1 MIDPRSLIPV
11 ATFAAGL
18 LLAGTVQGWRY
29 GKQIAEINA
38 AQAQAVTDA
47 VTAARAEEQRRI
59 NTLEVIADD
68 TRSKL
73 DAAQADAATARA
85 AAAGLRQQLADYRQR
100 TRCNTAT
107 AGGGAPAEDPLYLLS
122 DLLSRADERA
132 GELAEFADR
141 AHIAGR
147 ACEAAYDSLR
157 VKSSGHVEASSPA
170 LQYER

>member
-1 MIDPRSLIPV
+1 MIETRILIPAV
-11 ATFAAGL
+11 AFAAGL
-18 LLAGTVQGWRY
+18 ALAATVQGWRY
-29 GKQIAEINA
+29 GEQMADIRA

-47 VTAARAEEQRRI
+47 VTAARVEEKRRI

-68 TRSKL
+68 TRNKL

-85 AAAGLRQQLADYRQR
+85 AAASLRQQLADYRQR
-100 TRCNTAT
+100 ARSS
-107 AGGGAPAEDPLYLLS
+107 PAVARGSETTEDPLYLLS

-132 GELAEFADR
+132 GELADFADR

-157 VKSSGHVEASSPA
+157 GE
-170 LQYER
+170 

>member
-1 MIDPRSLIPV
+1 MIDPRILIPV

-29 GKQIAEINA
+29 GEQIAEIRA

-47 VTAARAEEQRRI
+47 VTKAREEEQRRI
-59 NTLEVIADD
+59 NTLEVIAND
-68 TRSKL
+68 TRNKL
-73 DAAQADAATARA
+73 DVAHADAATARTA
-85 AAAGLRQQLADYRQR
+85 AASLRQQLADYRQR
-100 TRCNTAT
+100 ARCNPAT
-107 AGGGAPAEDPLYLLS
+107 AGGGTPAEDPLFLLS

-141 AHIAGR
+141 AHLAGR

-157 VKSSGHVEASSPA
+157 GE
-170 LQYER
+170 

>member
-1 MIDPRSLIPV
+1 MIDPRILIPV
-11 ATFAAGL
+11 AAFAAGL
-18 LLAGTVQGWRY
+18 LVAATAQGWRY
-29 GKQIAEINA
+29 GERIAAIRA

-47 VTAARAEEQRRI
+47 VTQARTEEQRRI

-73 DAAQADAATARA
+73 ADAHADAATART

-100 TRCNTAT
+100 ARCSPAVT
-107 AGGGAPAEDPLYLLS
+107 GGGTSTEDPLYLLS

-132 GELAEFADR
+132 GELADFADR
-141 AHIAGR
+141 ASIAGR

-157 VKSSGHVEASSPA
+157 LE
-170 LQYER
+170 Q

>member
-1 MIDPRSLIPV
+1 MIDPRILIPV
-11 ATFAAGL
+11 ATFAVGL
-18 LLAGTVQGWRY
+18 ILAGTVQGWRY
-29 GKQIAEINA
+29 GEQIADIRA
-38 AQAQAVTDA
+38 AQAQAVTAA
-47 VTAARAEEQRRI
+47 VTAAREEEQRRI

-73 DAAQADAATARA
+73 DAAQADAATART

-100 TRCNTAT
+100 ARCNPTPT
-107 AGGGAPAEDPLYLLS
+107 GGGTPAEDPLFLLS

-141 AHIAGR
+141 AHLAGR

-157 VKSSGHVEASSPA
+157 IKP
-170 LQYER
+170 

>member
-11 ATFAAGL
+11 ATFAVGL

-38 AQAQAVTDA
+38 AQAQALTDA
-47 VTAARAEEQRRI
+47 VTAAREEEQRR
-59 NTLEVIADD
+59 TKTMEVIADD
-68 TRSKL
+68 TRNKL

-85 AAAGLRQQLADYRQR
+85 AAAGLRQQLAGFRNR
-100 TRCNTAT
+100 ARCNPPV
-107 AGGGAPAEDPLYLLS
+107 AGGSTPAEDPLFLLS

-157 VKSSGHVEASSPA
+157 GK
-170 LQYER
+170 

>member
-11 ATFAAGL
+11 ATFAVGL

-29 GKQIAEINA
+29 GEQIADIRAE
-38 AQAQAVTDA
+38 QAQAVTNA

-68 TRSKL
+68 TRNKL
-73 DAAQADAATARA
+73 DAAQADAATART
-85 AAAGLRQQLADYRQR
+85 AAAGLRKQLADYRAR
-100 TRCNTAT
+100 VRSNPAAT
-107 AGGGAPAEDPLYLLS
+107 GGGATAEDPLYLLS
-122 DLLSRADERA
+122 VVLTRADDRA

-147 ACEAAYDSLR
+147 TCEAAYDSLR
-157 VKSSGHVEASSPA
+157 NKSKGDT
-170 LQYER
+170 RF

>member
-11 ATFAAGL
+11 AAFAVGL

-47 VTAARAEEQRRI
+47 VTAAREEEQRRI
-59 NTLEVIADD
+59 NNLEVIADD

-73 DAAQADAATARA
+73 DAAHADAATART
-85 AAAGLRQQLADYRQR
+85 AAAGLRQQLADFRQR
-100 TRCNTAT
+100 ARCNPPV
-107 AGGGAPAEDPLYLLS
+107 AGGSTPAEDPIFLLS

-147 ACEAAYDSLR
+147 ACEIAYDSLR
-157 VKSSGHVEASSPA
+157 GK
-170 LQYER
+170 